1 MNIFFQDLTDFFGID
16 TLDKNVVEFKKN
28 ILASFRKPFIK
39 KDITTHGPLWNQYV
53 APNGIVD
60 INEIILDKNT
70 QGYIFV
76 DGQGKDIY
84 IFHTSWEKFANYLQ
98 YRRDGLYPA
107 IYFIDENF
115 TSCFGENGERGS
127 MKPVYIYIGL
137 KS

>member
-1 MNIFFQDLTDFFGID
+1 M
-16 TLDKNVVEFKKN
+16 EFRKN

-39 KDITTHGPLWNQYV
+39 KDITTNGPLWNPQR
-53 APNGIVD
+53 

-76 DGQGKDIY
+76 DGQDIY

-98 YRRDGLYPA
+98 YRQDGIYPA
-107 IYFIDENF
+107 VYFIDENF